1 MRMVTAI
8 GGILALVAALVMPA
22 TAQGVNVTGKW
33 VFDVQ
38 TGGGS
43 GQPTV
48 TFKQD
53 GEKLTGHYSSQTL
66 GEADFTGHGE
76 GQRHP
81 VHVQCGG
88 AGPADRRGVLRNRG
102 RQHDEGHRQHG
113 RRPVDRVVHGQE
125 AVGQG
130 SGIRGQGSGIR
141 GQGSGIR
148 GQGSGV
154 SESRAL

>member
-22 TAQGVNVTGKW
+22 TAQGGVNVTGKW

-48 TFKQD
+48 TFKQE

-66 GEADFTGHGE
+66 GEADFTGTVKGTAIQFTFNAE
-76 GQRHP
+76 AQGQQID
-81 VHVQCGG
+81 VAYSGTVDGNSMKGTVNMAGG
-88 AGPADRRGVLRNRG
+88 QLT
-102 RQHDEGHRQHG
+102 
-113 RRPVDRVVHGQE
+113 
-125 AVGQG
+125 G
-130 SGIRGQGSGIR
+130 SFTGKKQ
-141 GQGSGIR
+141 
-148 GQGSGV
+148 
-154 SESRAL
+154 